1 MQIANR
7 VFVVTG
13 AGNGIGREVALGLA
27 RRGGRV
33 VGIDRSQESLRE
45 TADLVMT
52 ESGAGK
58 FGSFTVDLT
67 DRAHIA
73 ELPELIMKEFG
84 QVDGLINVAG
94 IIQRFVP
101 VAELEVSEIERVMNI
116 NFWGTLLMSK
126 AFLPL
131 LLNRPEACI
140 VNVSS
145 MGAFVSVPG
154 QGAYGASKAA
164 VAMLTETL
172 YAELVDT
179 NVAVSVVYPGAIA
192 TNIAANSGVAAPG
205 VDASSVGFKM
215 TSAPEAATEIID
227 AIEHGTYR
235 VLIGSDAR
243 NLDRMARIMP
253 TKAITIV
260 AKKMRKL
267 MG

>member
-1 MQIANR
+1 MKVANR

-33 VGIDRSQESLRE
+33 VGIDRSQEALRE
-45 TADLVMT
+45 TADAVMG

-73 ELPELIMKEFG
+73 ELPELIVREFG
-84 QVDGLINVAG
+84 QVDGVINVAG

-101 VAELEVSEIERVMNI
+101 VADLDIAEIERVMNI
-116 NFWGTLLMSK
+116 NFWGTLLMNK

-131 LLNRPEACI
+131 LLKRPEACL

-145 MGAFVSVPG
+145 MGALVPVPG
-154 QGAYGASKAA
+154 QGAYGASKSA

-172 YAELVDT
+172 YAELRTT
-179 NVAVSVVYPGAIA
+179 NVAVTLVYPGAIN
-192 TNIAANSGVAAPG
+192 TNIAANSGVEIPNMQ
-205 VDASSVGFKM
+205 ASGGDMKM
-215 TSAPEAATEIID
+215 TPAPEAASEIID
-227 AIEHGTYR
+227 AIENGTFR

-243 NLDRMARIMP
+243 NLDRMSRLMP
-253 TKAITIV
+253 TKAIGIV
-260 AKKMRKL
+260 AKQMAKL